1 MDLSVHQQIC
11 CPQPPTYRSA
21 LKEHSMNN
29 IRNLTFASSLV
40 FLAANAFA
48 AVTVNN
54 PSNGSA
60 VSTPF
65 NLSASAS
72 SCSLQ
77 NISAMGYSLDN
88 SASTIVVKGSSMN
101 VSVGAA
107 TGAHTLHVKSWGS
120 QGASCVTD
128 VAVTIAGAP
137 APALVASVAVSVSS
151 PSNGTNVTSPFTL
164 MASAASCAGNQTSA
178 MGYSFDNSTST
189 TIVNGASINSPISS
203 PNGAHTLHVKAWG
216 NGGGSCDT
224 DVAVTVTVPANAA
237 VVPAGAVSVSAIQA
251 MNGWAA
257 VNDTAGSG
265 RSTGAHSLVGTPAY
279 SGTAR
284 QFVTNY
290 TNGGNERYY
299 VSFGDDTEST
309 NFMYDGWVYLNGSSS
324 SIGNI
329 EMDMNQTMPN
339 GQTAIFGFQCDGY
352 NNTWDYTE
360 NKGTP
365 QNPVDAWD
373 KSTAS
378 CNPRSWSINTWHHV
392 QISYSRDD
400 AGNITYKSVWLDDVQ
415 QNINAT
421 VNSAFAL
428 GWAPSLLTNFQ
439 VDGLGASG
447 SNTAYLDDLTIYRW

>member
-1 MDLSVHQQIC
+1 
-11 CPQPPTYRSA
+11 
-21 LKEHSMNN
+21 MNST
-29 IRNLTFASSLV
+29 RNLTLASSLV

-48 AVTVNN
+48 AVTVNS
-54 PSNGSA
+54 PSNGSD
-60 VSTPF
+60 VTTPF
-65 NLSASAS
+65 TLTATAS

-77 NISAMGYSLDN
+77 PISAMGYSLDN
-88 SASTIVVKGSSMN
+88 SASTTIVGGSS
-101 VSVGAA
+101 VTARVTAA
-107 TGAHTLHVKSWGS
+107 VGAHTLHVKSWGNR
-120 QGASCVTD
+120 GASCVTD
-128 VAVTIAGAP
+128 VAVTVAGAV
-137 APALVASVAVSVSS
+137 APAVVSDAVNVSS
-151 PSNGTNVTSPFTL
+151 PSSGTNVTSPFAL
-164 MASAASCAGNQTSA
+164 MASAPSCGGNQTSA

-189 TIVNGASINSPISS
+189 TILNGASINTPITSPS
-203 PNGAHTLHVKAWG
+203 GAHTLHVKAWG

-224 DVAVTVTVPANAA
+224 DVAVNVTVPANVAA
-237 VVPAGAVSVSAIQA
+237 IPAGAISVGAIQA
-251 MNGWAA
+251 MSGWKA
-257 VNDTAGSG
+257 VNDTGGTGSSNG
-265 RSTGAHSLVGTPAY
+265 GNNLVGSPAY

-284 QFVTNY
+284 QFATSY

-309 NFMYDGWVYLNGSSS
+309 NFMYDGWVYLNGSAS

-352 NNTWDYTE
+352 NSTWDYTE

-378 CNPRSWSINTWHHV
+378 CNPRSWSVNTWHHV

-439 VDGLGASG
+439 VDGLGAGG
-447 SNTAYLDDLTIYRW
+447 SNTVYLDDLTIYRW